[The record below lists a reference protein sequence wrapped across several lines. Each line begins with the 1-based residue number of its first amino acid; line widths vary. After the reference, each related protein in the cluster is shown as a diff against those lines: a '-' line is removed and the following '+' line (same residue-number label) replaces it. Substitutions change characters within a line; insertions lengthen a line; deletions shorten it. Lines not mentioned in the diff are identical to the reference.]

1 MLWFRFH
8 DVISY
13 LIEAEWRIYAL
24 ATQAIIGSDNGLSPV
39 RHQTINWTNAGI
51 LSIEPLGTNVSEILI
66 EIQIFSFKKMHF
78 ENIVCEMAS
87 IVSRPQCVIC
97 DFLEHGNIAKV
108 EQHIFSLQN
117 TAHSSPWQATSMR
130 PLLGAHWWVGARKT

>member
-66 EIQIFSFKKMHF
+66 EIQIFSFKKMHLKTSSAKWHPLCLALS
-78 ENIVCEMAS
+78 VLS
-87 IVSRPQCVIC
+87 VI
-97 DFLEHGNIAKV
+97 
-108 EQHIFSLQN
+108 S
-117 TAHSSPWQATSMR
+117 
-130 PLLGAHWWVGARKT
+130 